1 MDDEILVFCNFPEY
15 SLEKDV
21 HWNERVTEKR
31 MFYGRI
37 CFIDADL
44 KSLKDWMGF
53 KTWNV
58 KGLEEELANNVCYE
72 S

>member
-1 MDDEILVFCNFPEY
+1 
-15 SLEKDV
+15 
-21 HWNERVTEKR
+21 

-58 KGLEEELANNVCYE
+58 KGLEEELINNVCYE

>member
-1 MDDEILVFCNFPEY
+1 MTSFLQFSRIFSRRGCT
-15 SLEKDV
+15 LE
-21 HWNERVTEKR
+21 WKR

-44 KSLKDWMGF
+44 DSSPWKIGWDSKLGKDGM
-53 KTWNV
+53 
-58 KGLEEELANNVCYE
+58 EEELANNVCYE